1 MLPPDSQRLAV
12 TEALADL
19 SVTQPLLPS
28 PPLAEDN
35 SHCRYRC
42 RCRSLAGSCTSTCFV
57 VGSCVEQLVSTTAA
71 ASHTRLVDNNNNN
84 NCSCSASIADSH
96 QALSASRAAALST
109 ELNEYSLT
117 ADADAAAADIFA
129 ADIGTL
135 SQPQSSQPGRQPDVG
150 SCSVPVVGESVQSA
164 SVDHEA
170 LPSHALSPALL
181 QQAEQPAPLLL
192 RNDEMY
198 GDDEGEISDMSIDI
212 DDDELDSSGTG
223 GLIEYVAGDVSET
236 GSQPTAA
243 DKEAVTS
250 HTSQTAVLTLPP
262 AAAQKTPGPNAL
274 HCEHLQ

>member
-1 MLPPDSQRLAV
+1 MVS
-12 TEALADL
+12 
-19 SVTQPLLPS
+19 
-28 PPLAEDN
+28 
-35 SHCRYRC
+35 
-42 RCRSLAGSCTSTCFV
+42 
-57 VGSCVEQLVSTTAA
+57 SCVEQLVSTTAA

-84 NCSCSASIADSH
+84 NCSCTTSIADSH

-181 QQAEQPAPLLL
+181 QAEQPPLLLL

-198 GDDEGEISDMSIDI
+198 GDDEGEISYMSIDI
-212 DDDELDSSGTG
+212 DDDELDGSGTG